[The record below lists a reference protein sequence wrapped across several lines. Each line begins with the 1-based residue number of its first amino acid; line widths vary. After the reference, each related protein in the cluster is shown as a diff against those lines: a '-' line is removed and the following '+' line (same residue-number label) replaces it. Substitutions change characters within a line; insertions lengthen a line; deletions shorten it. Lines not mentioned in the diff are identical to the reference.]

1 MEIVNIIGKVL
12 FLIMFVVY
20 VMAYKSNL
28 ANAVTSVCQ
37 NKNRNVKIVFTKSL
51 RIYVRTSLYV
61 QAWQLK

>member
-28 ANAVTSVCQ
+28 ANAVTSVC
-37 NKNRNVKIVFTKSL
+37 
-51 RIYVRTSLYV
+51 
-61 QAWQLK
+61 